1 MRKKIISVFMIM
13 VLLFS
18 FSVSASAATNNS
30 QITPQ
35 YLYTNQII
43 TNISIDSNGTA
54 NILAKATGFPGKTT
68 QIKIFAYLQQYK
80 NGTWTNIKSWSQTT
94 SSANNTLQKSNTVT
108 KGYSYRVKGSYYV
121 YEESEYE
128 NIVKYSS
135 VISY

>member
-1 MRKKIISVFMIM
+1 MRKKIISVCMIM

-54 NILAKATGFPGKTT
+54 NILAKATGFAGKTT

-80 NGTWTNIKSWSQTT
+80 NGTWTNIKSWS
-94 SSANNTLQKSNTVT
+94 
-108 KGYSYRVKGSYYV
+108 
-121 YEESEYE
+121 
-128 NIVKYSS
+128 
-135 VISY
+135 

>member
-1 MRKKIISVFMIM
+1 MRKKIISVCMIM

-54 NILAKATGFPGKTT
+54 NILAKQQVFLAKRHRLKYLHIYSNIRMEHG
-68 QIKIFAYLQQYK
+68 QI
-80 NGTWTNIKSWSQTT
+80 
-94 SSANNTLQKSNTVT
+94 
-108 KGYSYRVKGSYYV
+108 
-121 YEESEYE
+121 
-128 NIVKYSS
+128 
-135 VISY
+135 